1 LSQETKNIE
10 AMLNH
15 YFETG
20 GVITEDGGFREYI
33 RNLCEKRPKICKVA
47 KVAGTVAG
55 AVLLVKGA
63 MNYQKVQTMECYNSK
78 HCLRVSLT
86 LKKTNP
92 TESNGLLTKISR
104 NIWTRETKG

>member
-47 KVAGTVAG
+47 KG
-55 AVLLVKGA
+55 
-63 MNYQKVQTMECYNSK
+63 S
-78 HCLRVSLT
+78 
-86 LKKTNP
+86 
-92 TESNGLLTKISR
+92 
-104 NIWTRETKG
+104 WT